1 MTRPTFPLFAY
12 IATAALLPVVAGG
25 ALMYGIGGEAANLS
39 VLLPVLGATVLLA
52 LAAARLTTRPL
63 ARLADEAEA
72 VRRFDFR
79 DAPVVRSSIRE
90 IDELAHSLDLLRDAV
105 RRFLDL
111 NLALAGEDDLEL
123 LLPRLLKE
131 MAIAADAEAGVLYL
145 VNPAG
150 DALLPVA
157 ARAGKAARPHAT
169 MPELPLVRAP
179 ALLRDAAAVT
189 APRNGALTA
198 DELRDAG
205 IDMAMAS
212 MDAMALMLRNR
223 SEQPLGLL
231 LLFGEHAL
239 EPARQSFVAALS
251 ASAALTLETR
261 ELVRD
266 QERLFAAFIRM
277 IASAIDAQS
286 PYTGNHCERVPELTL
301 MLAQAACDASEGPY
315 AAFNLDARQWEAVRI
330 ASWLHDCGKV
340 TTPEFVVD
348 KATKLETVHDRIH
361 EVRTRFEVLK
371 RDAELEYWRGLA
383 QGGDETTLAATRDGA
398 LRVLDEEFAFVAR
411 CNLGGEFLSAE
422 DRERLMR
429 IGSRTWRRTLD
440 DRLGISQDE
449 LRRKQRRPPAALPAE
464 EPLLADGPEHRIERG
479 EGDRIAEDHPLGFR
493 LRAPELLY
501 NRGELHNLCVGRG
514 TLSDEERYKIND
526 HIVQTIVMLSHLPFP
541 RHLREVPEIAGGHH
555 EKMDGTG
562 YPRGLTGEQMS
573 PVARM
578 MAIADI
584 FEALTAA
591 DRPYKPAKSLSESL
605 SIMARMRRDRH
616 IDAELFELFLR
627 SGTHLRYA
635 ERFLRPEQIDEVDIE
650 ALVRD

>member
-1 MTRPTFPLFAY
+1 MPRSKFPLFAY
-12 IATAALLPVVAGG
+12 IATAALLPVMTGG
-25 ALMYGIGGEAANLS
+25 VVMYWLGGDAANLS
-39 VLLPVLGATVLLA
+39 VLLPVLAVSVLLA
-52 LAAARLTTRPL
+52 LATARLTTRPL
-63 ARLADEAEA
+63 ARLAAEAEA
-72 VRRFDFR
+72 VRRFDFS
-79 DAPVVRSSIRE
+79 DSPVIRSPVRE
-90 IDELAHSLDLLRDAV
+90 IDELAQSLDLLRDTV

-145 VNPAG
+145 VNPGG
-150 DALLPVA
+150 DALVPVA
-157 ARAGKAARPHAT
+157 LRAGKATRPHAG
-169 MPELPLVRAP
+169 MPELTLARAP
-179 ALLRDAAAVT
+179 ALLRDAVAAT

-205 IDMAMAS
+205 IDEAMAC
-212 MDAMALMLRNR
+212 MDAMALVLRNR
-223 SEQPLGLL
+223 SEQPVGML
-231 LLFGEHAL
+231 LLFGEQAL
-239 EPARQSFVAALS
+239 DPARQSFVAALS

-286 PYTGNHCERVPELTL
+286 PYTGNHCERVPELTF

-315 AAFNLDARQWEAVRI
+315 ADFGLDARQWEAVRI

-371 RDAELEYWRGLA
+371 RDAELDYWRGVA
-383 QGGDETTLAATRDGA
+383 AGGDEPALATARDAA
-398 LRVLDEEFAFVAR
+398 LRALDEEFAFVAR
-411 CNLGGEFLSAE
+411 CNVGGEFLSDA
-422 DRERLMR
+422 DRERLR
-429 IGSRTWRRTLD
+429 QIGARTWRRTLD
-440 DRLGISQDE
+440 DRIGISQDE
-449 LRRKQRRPPAALPAE
+449 LRRRQRTPAAVLPAVE
-464 EPLLADGPEHRIERG
+464 ALLADRPEHRIERG
-479 EGDRIAEDHPLGFR
+479 EGDRIADDHPLGFR

-501 NRGELHNLCVGRG
+501 NRGELHNLGVGRG
-514 TLSDEERYKIND
+514 TLSDEERHKIND

-541 RHLREVPEIAGGHH
+541 RHLRGVPEIAGGHH

-605 SIMARMRRDRH
+605 AIMARMRRERH
-616 IDAELFELFLR
+616 IDPELFELFLR

-650 ALVRD
+650 AFIRD